1 MSRISEKLS
10 GLNNETLRAW
20 LKLVRETETP
30 PLFHAWS
37 LVSAASACLTRRC
50 WFNLGAIKVMPNQY
64 VLLVGPP
71 GVRKS
76 TAISLVRDLVSD
88 VQGIRFAPNSTA
100 GRLQGLLAAFKGRR
114 EGNEAEDEVS
124 EVLEAAGR
132 INFGVEED
140 ERHEEN
146 LGSTHVLNR
155 HALYVA
161 EGEFTT
167 FSGMKMDEFID
178 FLGDMWDKS
187 GADEFEYSLKREVMR
202 IGLPC
207 MNIIGGITPMH
218 ITSYLPPQAIGQG
231 FTSRV
236 ILVYEDE
243 AKSNAWPEPLDEQ
256 GMKDFKKIMRFIFES
271 MEGPFQIE
279 QGVKQRVIEL
289 YSYRPA
295 IEDARFIHY
304 TQRRQAHMLKVAMAL
319 AALRLSMEVTVAD
332 IDDAHAL
339 LVLAEARMSES
350 LGEYGLS
357 PVALAQTRIKEYL
370 RNCHEPISQSRLL
383 MACGSDV
390 AKADFGRALMALVE
404 TNSLI
409 EVKLRDPQ
417 GLVRTGYAWPRQV
430 NPFKQHDTI
439 TVEYLHDEIAG
450 GATKRATKSIDH
462 LASAFNGAPP
472 EAKIPEVNLPDQIT
486 AVAETLTLAAQGFTS
501 IADKIASFTSR
512 KDTIQ

>member
-1 MSRISEKLS
+1 MSKISDKLA

-20 LKLVRETETP
+20 LHLVRETETP

-37 LVSAASACLTRRC
+37 LISAASACLTRRC

-76 TAISLVRDLVSD
+76 TAISLVRDLVSEVD
-88 VQGIRFAPNSTA
+88 GIRFAPNSTA
-100 GRLQGLLAAFKGRR
+100 GRLQGLLAAFKGRHAS
-114 EGNEAEDEVS
+114 NDAEDEVS
-124 EVLEAAGR
+124 EIMEAAGK
-132 INFGVEED
+132 IDFGAETEEK
-140 ERHEEN
+140 REES

-167 FSGMKMDEFID
+167 FSGMKMDEFIN

-187 GADEFEYSLKREVMR
+187 GSDEFEYSLKREVMR

-243 AKSNAWPEPLDEQ
+243 AKSNAWPEPLDEH
-256 GMKDFKKIMRFIFES
+256 GLKEFKKIMRFIFES

-279 QGVKQRVIEL
+279 AGVKQRVIEL
-289 YSYRPA
+289 YNYRPA
-295 IEDARFIHY
+295 LEDARFIHY
-304 TQRRQAHMLKVAMAL
+304 MQRRQAHMLKIAMGL

-339 LVLAEARMSES
+339 LVLTEARMAES
-350 LGEYGLS
+350 LGDYGLS
-357 PVALAQTRIKEYL
+357 PVALAQARIKEYL

-390 AKADFGRALMALVE
+390 AKADFGRALLALVE

-417 GLVRTGYAWPRQV
+417 GLIRTGYAWPRQV
-430 NPFKQHDTI
+430 NPFKQHETVA
-439 TVEYLHDEIAG
+439 VEYLHDEIAAG
-450 GATKRATKSIDH
+450 TTRRAAKSIDH
-462 LASAFNGAPP
+462 LASAFDGAPP
-472 EAKIPEVNLPDQIT
+472 EARIPEVNLPEQM
-486 AVAETLTLAAQGFTS
+486 AVAAETLSLAAQGFATV
-501 IADKIASFTSR
+501 ADKIASFTSR
-512 KDTIQ
+512 KDPLQ

>member
-1 MSRISEKLS
+1 MSKISEKLS
-10 GLNNETLRAW
+10 GLHNEALRAW
-20 LKLVRETETP
+20 LHLVRETETP

-76 TAISLVRDLVSD
+76 TAISLVRDLVSEVD
-88 VQGIRFAPNSTA
+88 GIRFAPNSTA
-100 GRLQGLLAAFKGRR
+100 GRLQGLLAAFKGRHKS
-114 EGNEAEDEVS
+114 DEVTD
-124 EVLEAAGR
+124 EVTAVMETVGKIDFGADEA
-132 INFGVEED
+132 
-140 ERHEEN
+140 HEES

-167 FSGMKMDEFID
+167 FSGMKMDEFIN

-187 GADEFEYSLKREVMR
+187 GADEFEYSLKREVIR

-236 ILVYEDE
+236 IMVYEDE
-243 AKSNAWPEPLDEQ
+243 AKSNAWPEPLDEN
-256 GMKDFKKIMRFIFES
+256 GMAGFKKIMRYIFEA

-279 QGVKQRVIEL
+279 PGVKARVIEL
-289 YSYRPA
+289 YAYRPA
-295 IEDARFIHY
+295 LEDARFIHY

-319 AALRLSMEVTVAD
+319 AALRLSMTVSVED
-332 IDDAHAL
+332 IEDAHAL
-339 LVLAEARMSES
+339 LVLAEARMPES
-350 LGEYGLS
+350 LGDYGLS

-370 RNCHEPISQSRLL
+370 RNCVEPISQSRLL

-390 AKADFGRALMALVE
+390 AKADFGRALLALVE

-409 EVKLRDPQ
+409 EVKLRDPA
-417 GLVRTGYAWPRQV
+417 GVIRTGYAWPREI
-430 NPFKQHDTI
+430 NPFKAHE
-439 TVEYLHDEIAG
+439 TVTVDYSHEEIAG
-450 GATKRATKSIDH
+450 GAVRRASRSLDH
-462 LASAFNGAPP
+462 LASAFDGAPA
-472 EAKIPEVNLPDQIT
+472 EARIPEVDLPDRILSAT
-486 AVAETLTLAAQGFTS
+486 VETLSLAAQGFTS
-501 IADKIASFTSR
+501 IADKLNAFTNR
-512 KDTIQ
+512 KEPLQ